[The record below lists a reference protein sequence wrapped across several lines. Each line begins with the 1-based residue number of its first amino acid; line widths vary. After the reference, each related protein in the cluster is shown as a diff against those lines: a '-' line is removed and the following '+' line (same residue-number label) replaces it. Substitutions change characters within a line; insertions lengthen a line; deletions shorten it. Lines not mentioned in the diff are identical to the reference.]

1 MTGCERRAPVPDD
14 AVQACMPR
22 AVYEPTTVEE
32 ACAVLEALSRE
43 KHACVFVGGG
53 TKLGLGAPPT
63 RLDAVVRTRKLTRIV
78 EYSPSDQVVS
88 VEAGVTLGALQE
100 RLAQDRQ
107 RLSLDAPWPARAT
120 LGGIIAANSFGP
132 LRARC
137 GAVRD
142 LILGVSLV
150 RADGV
155 LAKGGG
161 KVVKNVAGFDLP
173 KLACG
178 SLGTLGMIAAAT
190 LRVHPLP
197 ESTKVRVVRG
207 LSAESVPAL
216 TEALRAAQLEPVALL
231 ARRVHGSRGFD
242 VALMFEGFGAGV
254 TEQVARLGTIATVAA
269 ADAESPSL
277 FADHRSAREGAALRV
292 KIAALATELPA
303 VEAALAP
310 LSRLFPTA
318 ELGWYPTLGLGFFSV
333 PSTDAPTLD
342 DATHAAATVAALA
355 SARRDLFARRGSLT
369 IETAPDGV
377 RARVEPWSAPTSLR
391 LHQAVKSRFDPE
403 GRLAP
408 GRFVGGI

>member
-1 MTGCERRAPVPDD
+1 MTSCERRAPAPDD
-14 AVQACMPR
+14 AVQGCMPR
-22 AVYEPTTVEE
+22 AVYEPSTIDE
-32 ACAVLEALSRE
+32 ACAALEDLSRQE
-43 KHACVFVGGG
+43 HACVFVGGG
-53 TKLGLGAPPT
+53 TKLGLGAAPT
-63 RLDAVVRTRKLTRIV
+63 RLDAVVRTRKLARIV

-88 VEAGVTLGALQE
+88 VEAGVTLGALQD

-197 ESTKVRVVRG
+197 ESTEVRVVRD
-207 LSAESVPAL
+207 LRAEGVPAL
-216 TEALRAAQLEPVALL
+216 IEALRVAQLEPVALL
-231 ARRVHGSRGFD
+231 ARRAHGTRRFD
-242 VALMFEGFGAGV
+242 VALVFEGFGAGV
-254 TEQVARLGTIATVAA
+254 TEQVARLGTIASVDAL
-269 ADAESPSL
+269 DAESASL
-277 FADHRSAREGAALRV
+277 FAHHRSAREGAILRV
-292 KIAALATELPA
+292 KIAALATDLFA
-303 VEAALAP
+303 VETALAP

-318 ELGWYPTLGLGFFSV
+318 ELAWYPTLGIGFFSV
-333 PSTDAPTLD
+333 PSADALALD

-355 SARRDLFARRGSLT
+355 SARRELAARRGSLT
-369 IETAPDGV
+369 LETMPDGL
-377 RARVEPWSAPTSLR
+377 RGRLEPWSAPTSIR
-391 LHQAVKSRFDPE
+391 LHQAVKSRLDPE